1 MQPVIRS
8 KTRPIF
14 NGPIIIK
21 AENQVAGPGQPHIAP
36 REKLSMSEDRL
47 SAPCPKCHTEMIFVA
62 ALPHPKSPTMR
73 KTTFV
78 CYGCNQTRNYALS
91 EEMANAYLASH
102 GDPLL
107 AVTTEPQVQLPA

>member
-1 MQPVIRS
+1 MQRVIRS
-8 KTRPIF
+8 KTRAIL
-14 NGPIIIK
+14 NGPIIIM
-21 AENQVAGPGQPHIAP
+21 AENQVAGSGQPHIAP

-62 ALPHPKSPTMR
+62 ALPHPNSPGMR

-78 CYGCNQTRNYALS
+78 CYRCNQTRNYALS
-91 EEMANAYLASH
+91 EEMANTYVASH

-107 AVTTEPQVQLPA
+107 AVNAEPQEPLPA